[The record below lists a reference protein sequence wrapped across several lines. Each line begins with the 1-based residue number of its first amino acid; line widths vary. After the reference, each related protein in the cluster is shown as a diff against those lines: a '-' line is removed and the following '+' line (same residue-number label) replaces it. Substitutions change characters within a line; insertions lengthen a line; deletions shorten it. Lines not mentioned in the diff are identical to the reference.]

1 MTIEE
6 EIFKKTK
13 INFNKLLKY
22 GFIEENSLYKYSKNI
37 MNNAFRI
44 DIEINASGTVKGKVY
59 DISFKDEYTN
69 FRIEENIG
77 SFACQVKEEFIDLL
91 KNIKNN
97 CFTNED
103 FLYEQSNRI
112 VKFIKEKYN
121 DDPNFEWEKFPGY
134 ATFRNSDNKKWY
146 AIIMNVTKDKLGE
159 KSNEEV
165 EIINIKL
172 EPKEIEKLL
181 KIEGFYQAYH
191 MNKKNWLSVILNDT
205 ISDEKIMNLI
215 EKSYSYTIT
224 NKNNVKNE
232 WLVPANPKYFDIEKA
247 LKENNTMIWK
257 QSTDIKVNDIIY
269 IYVGAPFSSIM
280 YKFRV
285 IETNIRYK
293 YKDENIK
300 IQRAMKIDLIAR
312 YKKEQLSFSK
322 LKDFGVNAIRSQRYM
337 PLALSEYINKIEK

>member
-6 EIFKKTK
+6 EIFRKTK

-37 MNNAFRI
+37 MDNSFRI

-59 DISFKDEYTN
+59 DISFKDEYTS
-69 FRIEENIG
+69 FRIEGNIG
-77 SFACQVKEEFIDLL
+77 SFASQVKEEFIDLL
-91 KNIKNN
+91 KNIKSN

-134 ATFRNSDNKKWY
+134 ATFRNKDNKKWY

-172 EPKEIEKLL
+172 EPKEIENLL
-181 KIEGFYQAYH
+181 KLEGFYEAYH

-224 NKNNVKNE
+224 NKNNAKNE

-300 IQRAMKIDLIAR
+300 IQRAMKIDLITR
-312 YKKEQLSFSK
+312 YKQGQLPFSK

-337 PLALSEYINKIEK
+337 TLALSEYINKIEK